1 MRREIIPLHRFLF
14 AARTPP
20 SVAAQIERE
29 SLRRGN
35 SGRPVR
41 ADLYHITLAML
52 DDYSVV
58 PTGLPERLIE
68 AGTSIVAEPFPLLL
82 NRIVGSHRSVAL
94 RPNHAAGPLKQLRN
108 AIVEAMDVRGIKERD
123 GYRFSPHLTL
133 RYRDGQPSSE
143 MIGGFG
149 WVVDEF
155 VLIDSHVGHTHH
167 EVLGRWKLSGLAG
180 AQYQL
185 L

>member
-1 MRREIIPLHRFLF
+1 MRRETIPLHRFLF
-14 AARTPP
+14 AARTPA

-29 SLRRGN
+29 SFRWGGGRR
-35 SGRPVR
+35 VR
-41 ADLYHITLAML
+41 ADLYHITLAIL

-58 PTGLPERLIE
+58 PAGLPERLIE
-68 AGTSIVAEPFPLLL
+68 AGASISVEPFPLLL
-82 NRIVGSHRSVAL
+82 DRIVGSNRSVAL
-94 RPNHAAGPLKQLRN
+94 RPNYVPGPLKQLRN
-108 AIVEAMDVRGIKERD
+108 AIVEAMDVRGIKQRE

-133 RYRDGQPSSE
+133 GYRDGRPSNE
-143 MIGGFG
+143 MIDGFG

-167 EVLGRWKLSGLAG
+167 EVLGRWKLRGPAET
-180 AQYQL
+180 QYPL